1 MTPIPTSLGR
11 IVSGSYAYQITPT
24 DVLWLARSVHKE
36 GGSNAATIWTY
47 LQRQAASRRSSS
59 LASLI
64 LAHSQPVNPLWRRD
78 GEKCRP
84 GGPYAGQDNCSPRL
98 LDERDANA
106 VRPWEAIPEE
116 VRAAVVAAVTARLAN
131 PVPGATDF
139 ADQEVSQSFIRRNP
153 GTRLVLKAVASRCPP
168 CAPGARCGCNWYLDE
183 GRISSPVFVELD
195 GRRAGAS
202 SSAGTGFGT
211 LLLAFAVGYGV
222 YRWRKR

>member
-1 MTPIPTSLGR
+1 MSPIPQRLGR

-36 GGSNAATIWTY
+36 GGSYAATIWTY
-47 LQRQAASRRSSS
+47 LQRQAANRRSSS
-59 LASLI
+59 LASLV
-64 LAHSQPVNPLWRRD
+64 LSHSQPVNPLWRRD

-84 GGPYAGQDNCSPRL
+84 GGPYAEQDNCAPRL

-131 PVPGATDF
+131 PVPRATDF
-139 ADQEVSQSFIRRNP
+139 ADQAVSQSFLRRNP
-153 GTRLVLKAVASRCPP
+153 GARLVLKVVASRCP
-168 CAPGARCGCNWYLDE
+168 GCNWYLDE
-183 GRISSPVFVELD
+183 GIVTSPVFVELD

-202 SSAGTGFGT
+202 SNASTGFGT

-222 YRWRKR
+222 YRWRKS